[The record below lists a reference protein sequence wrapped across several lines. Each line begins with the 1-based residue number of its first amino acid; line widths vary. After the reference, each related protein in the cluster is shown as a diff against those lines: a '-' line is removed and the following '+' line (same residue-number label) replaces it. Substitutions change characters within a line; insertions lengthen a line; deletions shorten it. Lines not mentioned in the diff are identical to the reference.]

1 MTPDTAPYARC
12 AISKSLKTR
21 NKKKGKGLG
30 CAGGVLKHQDE
41 NKARRK
47 RAGAAGERATPVI
60 ISACRACADAISEQ
74 SDEGVQSLHFAP
86 VAFR

>member
-21 NKKKGKGLG
+21 KKEKGKGVG
-30 CAGGVLKHQDE
+30 CAGGALEHQDE
-41 NKARRK
+41 NKAGRK
-47 RAGAAGERATPVI
+47 RAGAAGGATPVT